1 MTLRSMTQ
9 RLIATGLVRRSLT
22 VPSKAYRYIGT
33 ALLGAAML
41 IASSHI
47 AVAQTEPA
55 QSESPAVEQPPEAPA
70 AIAPPD
76 LPPSVPAPFTPVLS
90 GIVDLAAESETV
102 IGVGHLRPQRL
113 SESSAD
119 GVDWLQSVIL
129 PLYVAPGGE
138 HWGWIYRGWLIPEGL
153 NALAI
158 GRDAGFAMIQTEETL
173 YTFPVLAVRDDGWI
187 QVQYTSVGSAWVHS
201 SQLALGEPLIVER
214 WEARLQAQEA
224 VYFLQSDKT
233 QALRSE
239 PAAAANMLGL
249 VAADSLIEPLSFE
262 GDWMQVRVTRPT
274 ANCQPLTGATVT
286 EGWMRWRS
294 SEKDFLVWYSPGSGC
309 REVR

>member
-90 GIVDLAAESETV
+90 GIVDLAAGTETV
-102 IGVGHLRPQRL
+102 TGVGHLRPQRL

-129 PLYVAPGGE
+129 PLYVEPGGE
-138 HWGWIYRGWLIPEGL
+138 HWGWIYRGWLIPEGV

-294 SEKDFLVWYSPGSGC
+294 SEKDSLVWYSPGSGC

>member
-76 LPPSVPAPFTPVLS
+76 RPPSVPAPFTPVLS

-129 PLYVAPGGE
+129 PLYVEPGGE
-138 HWGWIYRGWLIPEGL
+138 HWGWIYRGWLIPEGV

-294 SEKDFLVWYSPGSGC
+294 SEKDSLVWYSPGSGC